1 METENVVVQENENV
15 PKPQAAPEAATAENA
30 NPAPKKNKKALILG
44 IGIPALVILLVV
56 GILIGI
62 SVYKSSQFKT
72 ALEYLDDGDIEE
84 AVEIHKKLGDY
95 KDLKDAIVDASVD
108 EFDNELDDNSFK
120 KALKIYAAVAD
131 YPEAIEEMDSKLE
144 RFISK
149 QFRNNDLTII
159 QDLYAKAAKNDA
171 ALDRIA
177 GFVAEAS
184 KDLLKNYEYY
194 YFVEI
199 YNMVSDQKDAVAAMD
214 KIVIERIKI
223 LLDENVYDVI
233 SLNDALRDYG
243 IQIDGIQSA
252 MYNKGMEMLDDGNYD
267 DASDVFYSLSQCNY
281 EDSFTKY
288 AECNLRYYLIN
299 EWYDSA
305 KSYIDDFDGEVHESL
320 LAIYMS
326 YCADATVIQDLEAAV
341 KERLELEASG
351 ADYQALLDA
360 ENSYLE
366 QYNNMP
372 FYDSELENLV
382 NDYLDYLYYQQYYV
396 DNYRNLWQLPYY
408 LGQYDAQRYEVLTTL
423 NEFYGFGEDDP
434 ELQAIIG
441 TAEKVYAQCDA
452 WYDLFD
458 DLRYELEWLSWNSTG
473 YLEII
478 NHTEHTFSA
487 VVTIEYSDSSG
498 EVVNTMVYEIVD
510 YAPQDVQKLDIGVE
524 NAADLNW
531 NITVEIT
538 SID

>member
-1 METENVVVQENENV
+1 METENVVVQENENI
-15 PKPQAAPEAATAENA
+15 PEPQAAPEVTTAENA
-30 NPAPKKNKKALILG
+30 APKKNKKALILG

-72 ALEYLDDGDIEE
+72 ALEYLDDGDIKE
-84 AVEIHKKLGDY
+84 AVEIHNKIGDY
-95 KDLKDAIVDASVD
+95 KDLKDEIVDASVD

-120 KALKIYAAVAD
+120 KAMKIYAAVAD

-144 RFISK
+144 KFISK
-149 QFRNNDLTII
+149 QFRNNNLTNV
-159 QDLYAKAAKNDA
+159 QDLYAKAAKNDTA
-171 ALDRIA
+171 VDKIA

-214 KIVIERIKI
+214 KIVIERIKK
-223 LLDENVYDVI
+223 LLDESVYDATN
-233 SLNDALRDYG
+233 LNDALRGYD
-243 IQIDGIQSA
+243 IQIDGVQSA

-305 KSYIDDFDGEVHESL
+305 KSYIDDFDGEVHDSL

-326 YCADATVIQDLEAAV
+326 YCADATVIQDLESAV

-360 ENSYLE
+360 ENRYLE
-366 QYNNMP
+366 KYYNMP

-382 NDYLDYLYYQQYYV
+382 NDYLDYLDYQQYYI
-396 DNYRNLWQLPYY
+396 DYYSHNWQLPYY
-408 LGQYDAQRYEVLTTL
+408 LGQYDAHRYEVLTTL
-423 NEFYGFGEDDP
+423 NESYGFGEDDP

-441 TAEKVYAQCDA
+441 TADKVYALSDA
-452 WYDLFD
+452 WYDLFV
-458 DLRYELEWLSWNSTG
+458 DLRYELNCLSWNTTG
-473 YLEII
+473 YLEIV
-478 NHTEHTFSA
+478 NNTEHTFSA
-487 VVTIEYSDSSG
+487 VVTIEYCDSTG
-498 EVVNTMVYEIVD
+498 EVLHTMVYEITD
-510 YAPQDVQKLDIGVE
+510 YASQDTQKLDIGVE
-524 NAADLNW
+524 NAADLIW
-531 NITVEIT
+531 EMTVEIT